1 MTNEQ
6 QELDKLGI
14 LFNAVQSLDEEE
26 PDFYGELKQC
36 AWNILYENPGTEFG
50 D

>member
-26 PDFYGELKQC
+26 PDFYVELKQ
-36 AWNILYENPGTEFG
+36 
-50 D
+50 